1 MRKITTPRA
10 QFGMSRRLRKQYTS
24 STRCI
29 NPGDPGCG
37 GRGPKAKSNRQL
49 RKEQD
54 EISRRVDAYLE
65 RKKRMEEGAKRLG
78 EKPSIVKREYIEG
91 IDVGGDP
98 HTQLKKPWTKKV
110 LGENAT
116 YNRDINAKK
125 GTKVKVA
132 KRLVKAQKGVKTK
145 SAPPKKT
152 RKGLVPYEEFMRG
165 INNMQVPITNSTKSG
180 KNGRKVSFK
189 KSKK

>member
-1 MRKITTPRA
+1 MPTRR
-10 QFGMSRRLRKQYTS
+10 MSKSLSKQYTS

-37 GRGPKAKSNRQL
+37 GRGPKVKSNRQL

-54 EISRRVDAYLE
+54 EVSRRVDAYLE

-78 EKPSIVKREYIEG
+78 EKPSIVKREYIKG
-91 IDVGGDP
+91 IDLGPGP
-98 HTQLKKPWTKKV
+98 NSQYKRYEKV
-110 LGENAT
+110 LGESDRSN
-116 YNRDINAKK
+116 DGISAKK
-125 GTKVKVA
+125 GTKVKA
-132 KRLVKAQKGVKTK
+132 LKRPAKAQKGVKTK
-145 SAPPKKT
+145 SAPPKRT

>member
-1 MRKITTPRA
+1 MRIIAKA
-10 QFGMSRRLRKQYTS
+10 QRGMSRKLRKQYTS

-37 GRGPKAKSNRQL
+37 RSRRSGVKSNRQV
-49 RKEQD
+49 RREQ
-54 EISRRVDAYLE
+54 EELSRRVDEQL
-65 RKKRMEEGAKRLG
+65 R
-78 EKPSIVKREYIEG
+78 EKEIMRNGIVKREYIKG
-91 IDVGGDP
+91 IDLGPGP
-98 HTQLKKPWTKKV
+98 NSQYKRYKKV
-110 LGENAT
+110 LGESDRSN
-116 YNRDINAKK
+116 DGISAKK

-145 SAPPKKT
+145 SAPPKRT